1 MLLLATNCC
10 FSYCLGNIL
19 IERWIPYGPPPERQT
34 IVQRAA
40 PAIKYPEPHNQIVVY
55 ETVEAQI
62 VRRFEKLGV
71 EKENPAGYVA
81 RYGDS
86 LLDTATLLQQAR
98 HAGVYEDL
106 VKVSFQKL

>member
-1 MLLLATNCC
+1 MFLLITNCC
-10 FSYCLGNIL
+10 FFYCLGNII

-34 IVQRAA
+34 IVQRAP
-40 PAIKYPEPHNQIVVY
+40 PAIKYAESHNQIVVY
-55 ETVEAQI
+55 ENVEAQI

-71 EKENPAGYVA
+71 EKENPAAYAA

-86 LLDTATLLQQAR
+86 LLDSATLLQQAR
-98 HAGVYEDL
+98 HVGVHEDL